1 MSLPIFGDIMSDE
14 QRNSGED
21 NQLLFSFL
29 TRQSSL
35 RRQKG
40 RFLMNL
46 AYIGIVAERS
56 C

>member
-1 MSLPIFGDIMSDE
+1 MFLPIFGGIMSGE

-21 NQLLFSFL
+21 NLLLFSSL

-35 RRQKG
+35 LRQRG

-46 AYIGIVAERS
+46 VYIGIVVERS
-56 C
+56 Y